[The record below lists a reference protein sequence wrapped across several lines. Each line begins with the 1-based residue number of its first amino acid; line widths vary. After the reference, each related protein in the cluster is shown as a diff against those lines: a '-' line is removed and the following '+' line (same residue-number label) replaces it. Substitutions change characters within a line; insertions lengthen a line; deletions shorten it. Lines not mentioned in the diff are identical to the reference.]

1 MKMTQNIGAWGEYYA
16 ARLYLQKGYRL
27 LARNSF
33 NRKGKQFG
41 EIDFIVCKG
50 GLIVFVEVKTRISSK
65 YGYPQ
70 DSVTKFKQLRIIKAV
85 EWFRNQNPN
94 YLLLQPRIDVCAII
108 LSESVKF
115 SLLPDLDKFVKYC
128 KIITNAV
135 ELN

>member
-1 MKMTQNIGAWGEYYA
+1 MKTFQHIGAWGEYYA
-16 ARLYLQKGYRL
+16 ARLYLQKGYKL

-41 EIDFIVCKG
+41 EIDFIVRKG

-65 YGYPQ
+65 YGWPQ
-70 DSVTKFKQLRIIKAV
+70 DSVTKHKQIRIIKAV
-85 EWFRNQNPN
+85 EWFRSQHPS
-94 YLLLQPRIDVCAII
+94 YVFLQPRIDVCAII
-108 LSESVKF
+108 LSESVKASF
-115 SLLPDLDKFVKYC
+115 VPDLDKFVKYC